1 MKKLMEDDIFRK
13 ELAQSTAMRCQ
24 RKQPLGSRREQE
36 LLPAR
41 TLEHREEDG
50 GSFWADGSL
59 VGQAAFEEVEE
70 LEDESKELEE
80 LAAGP
85 DTAVPKFEGERSVC
99 VVSKGAMG
107 KLCWGECYFLGSPGD
122 LWSVGSR
129 FNGAGSPWA
138 ASGFVPPLGCLRPCA
153 RC

>member
-1 MKKLMEDDIFRK
+1 MKKLMEDDVFRK

-41 TLEHREEDG
+41 MLEHREEDR

-59 VGQAAFEEVEE
+59 LGQAAFEEVEE
-70 LEDESKELEE
+70 LEDESEKLEE

-99 VVSKGAMG
+99 VVPKGAMG
-107 KLCWGECYFLGSPGD
+107 KLCWGECNFLGSPGD
-122 LWSVGSR
+122 LRSVGSR
-129 FNGAGSPWA
+129 FNGAGSPRA
-138 ASGFVPPLGCLRPCA
+138 ASSFVSQTLSLSPCA
-153 RC
+153 GC

>member
-1 MKKLMEDDIFRK
+1 MAPQPNALLFPPKELIMKKLMEDDVFRK

-59 VGQAAFEEVEE
+59 LGQAAFEEVEE

-85 DTAVPKFEGERSVC
+85 DTAVPKFEGEKRLC
-99 VVSKGAMG
+99 RPQGRNG
-107 KLCWGECYFLGSPGD
+107 KTVLG
-122 LWSVGSR
+122 R
-129 FNGAGSPWA
+129 M
-138 ASGFVPPLGCLRPCA
+138 
-153 RC
+153 

>member
-1 MKKLMEDDIFRK
+1 MAPQPNAPLFPPKELIMKKLMEDDIFRK

-99 VVSKGAMG
+99 VVPKGAMG
-107 KLCWGECYFLGSPGD
+107 KLLGRMLFPRVPWGSVECWEPF
-122 LWSVGSR
+122 
-129 FNGAGSPWA
+129 
-138 ASGFVPPLGCLRPCA
+138 
-153 RC
+153 